1 MRFTSPWHA
10 FALCLRCAWV
20 EQVPAVKDLQQML
33 SRYQRANA
41 QMQKLISQL
50 CSTLAGGSAG
60 SQIAERLRS
69 LAITQSLDADGVE

>member
-1 MRFTSPWHA
+1 M
-10 FALCLRCAWV
+10 
-20 EQVPAVKDLQQML
+20 KDLQQML